1 MNCKKCGKD
10 ITNNM
15 IEALTI
21 PSTFHY
27 VVDSVHVYKDN
38 TVPLHAMVNWELTKK
53 YFEAEDDHEQCEG
66 KPTRI
71 FYCRL
76 CGVKYSIE
84 EIVKMFGKGE

>member
-1 MNCKKCGKD
+1 
-10 ITNNM
+10 M

-27 VVDSVHVYKDN
+27 VVDSVLVYKDS
-38 TVPLHAMVNWELTKK
+38 PPQAMVNWELTKK

-71 FYCRL
+71 YYCRL

-84 EIVKMFGKGE
+84 EIVKIFGKGE